1 MRMFFAFLIHAS
13 ATIFFS
19 CVAITVSFF
28 DRRAGTLHWLAR
40 RWGHVALKA
49 PGITVSCRGAENIPH
64 SPCIFMCNHQSA
76 LDIYALLVAL
86 PVPFKWVAKREL
98 FSLPFVGWTMKR
110 AGYISLDRANPREAV
125 KAIDE
130 AARKIREGTNI
141 VVFPEGTRS
150 DDGMLLPF
158 KKGVFTLA
166 LRAGVPIVPVGI
178 RGSSLLQPKA
188 SLIPQRKGV
197 IYIEIGEPI
206 TTEEKGSSGKTKVML
221 EVRAAIERLMACQET

>member
-1 MRMFFAFLIHAS
+1 MRKIFAFLIHAS
-13 ATIFFS
+13 TTIFLS
-19 CVAITVSFF
+19 CVAITVSLF
-28 DRRAGTLHWLAR
+28 DTRATTFHKLAR
-40 RWGHVALKA
+40 VWGYVALKA
-49 PGITVSCRGAENIPH
+49 PGITVSSCGAEHVPD

-76 LDIYALLVAL
+76 LDIYALLIAI

-110 AGYISLDRANPREAV
+110 AGYISLDRKNPREAV
-125 KAIDE
+125 KAIEE
-130 AARKIREGTNI
+130 AAQKIREGMNI

-150 DDGMLLPF
+150 DDGILLPF

-178 RGSSLLQPKA
+178 RGSSMLQPKS

-197 IYIEIGEPI
+197 IYVNIGEPI
-206 TTEEKGSSGKTKVML
+206 TTEETGSSAKTKVML
-221 EVRAAIERLMACQET
+221 DVRANIERLTACQET